1 MGTCIDGKSRASP
14 KKTRA
19 ASPKKMRAMDCMA
32 ATQGTELDPSFK
44 GDWTTRAVGVACSL
58 DDVVPTWIAL
68 HPALGYRK
76 TGEDDST
83 GDGDNKRWVYGPVFK
98 VQAEPAEPLDLKAPL
113 PREDEPRSEF
123 KVRDLLDGEKRT
135 YPTIDALREA
145 LKPGD
150 WPMRNV
156 VSVNLGAVT
165 PSEALTKFVSE
176 ELGGLAP
183 KLEYLD
189 ISSLTHRSFTHVEL
203 ARTIKSAQC
212 LRVLLMPRDFGP
224 SFRSIEFHPWL
235 EYVRFARRCDDVGA
249 DVDAILANC
258 QKIERLD
265 FTDFEDPGGRKGA
278 RSARRK
284 IRSAKAFWASGGGRV
299 PPLAGWRPETFAI
312 WTDSVYATVA
322 SLKGERGVEDKDD
335 PSRIVDCL
343 DDAEWNEYV
352 EDYVEDY

>member
-1 MGTCIDGKSRASP
+1 
-14 KKTRA
+14 
-19 ASPKKMRAMDCMA
+19 MDCKA

-68 HPALGYRK
+68 HPALGYRS
-76 TGEDDST
+76 TVEEDST
-83 GDGDNKRWVYGPVFK
+83 SDGEKRWVSGPVFK
-98 VQAEPAEPLDLKAPL
+98 VQDVPAEPLDMKAPL
-113 PREDEPRSEF
+113 PNEREPRSKF

-176 ELGGLAP
+176 ELGELAP

-203 ARTIKSAQC
+203 AKTIKSAQR

-224 SFRSIEFHPWL
+224 SFRAIEFHPWL
-235 EYVRFARRCDDVGA
+235 EYVRFSRRCDDVEA

-265 FTDFEDPGGRKGA
+265 FTDFEDPGVKKGA

-312 WTDSVYATVA
+312 WTDSVYATVGA
-322 SLKGERGVEDKDD
+322 LKGERRLGDEDD
-335 PSRIVDCL
+335 PSRVVDCL

-352 EDYVEDY
+352 EGDYVEAAEDY

>member
-1 MGTCIDGKSRASP
+1 M
-14 KKTRA
+14 
-19 ASPKKMRAMDCMA
+19 
-32 ATQGTELDPSFK
+32 
-44 GDWTTRAVGVACSL
+44 
-58 DDVVPTWIAL
+58 
-68 HPALGYRK
+68 
-76 TGEDDST
+76 
-83 GDGDNKRWVYGPVFK
+83 
-98 VQAEPAEPLDLKAPL
+98 PAEPLDLKAPL

-176 ELGGLAP
+176 ELGTLAP

-203 ARTIKSAQC
+203 AKTIKSAQC

-224 SFRSIEFHPWL
+224 SFRAIEFHPWL
-235 EYVRFARRCDDVGA
+235 EYVRFARRCDDVEA

-265 FTDFEDPGGRKGA
+265 FTDFEDPGRGRARGARGA
-278 RSARRK
+278 RSGAPRRSGRPAAAEFRPSPDGARRRLPSGP
-284 IRSAKAFWASGGGRV
+284 IRCT
-299 PPLAGWRPETFAI
+299 PPWHRSRANEGLG
-312 WTDSVYATVA
+312 
-322 SLKGERGVEDKDD
+322 DKDD

-352 EDYVEDY
+352 EDDYVEDYGGGLLNRTRIERRFSYKKRVIRRGRF

>member
-1 MGTCIDGKSRASP
+1 
-14 KKTRA
+14 
-19 ASPKKMRAMDCMA
+19 MDCKA

-68 HPALGYRK
+68 HPGLGYRDLARS
-76 TGEDDST
+76 TAEEDSA
-83 GDGDNKRWVYGPVFK
+83 GDGEKRWVYGPVFK
-98 VQAEPAEPLDLKAPL
+98 VQDVPAEPLDLKAPL
-113 PREDEPRSEF
+113 PGERDPRSEF

-165 PSEALTKFVSE
+165 PSEDLTKFVSE
-176 ELGGLAP
+176 ELGTLAP

-203 ARTIKSAQC
+203 AKTIKSAQC
-212 LRVLLMPRDFGP
+212 LRVLLMPRTFGP
-224 SFRSIEFHPWL
+224 SFRAIEFHPWL
-235 EYVRFARRCDDVGA
+235 EYVRFSRRCDDVEA

-265 FTDFEDPGGRKGA
+265 FTDFEDVEGAKKGA

-299 PPLAGWRPETFAI
+299 PPLAGWRPETYAI
-312 WTDSVYATVA
+312 WTDSVYATVGA
-322 SLKGERGVEDKDD
+322 LKGERRLGDKDD
-335 PSRIVDCL
+335 PTRIVDCL
-343 DDAEWNEYV
+343 DDAEWNRYV
-352 EDYVEDY
+352 EDDYVEAAEDY

>member
-83 GDGDNKRWVYGPVFK
+83 GDGDTKRWVYGPVFK

-176 ELGGLAP
+176 ELGELAP

>member
-1 MGTCIDGKSRASP
+1 
-14 KKTRA
+14 
-19 ASPKKMRAMDCMA
+19 MDCKA

-68 HPALGYRK
+68 HPALGYRS
-76 TGEDDST
+76 TVEEDST
-83 GDGDNKRWVYGPVFK
+83 SDGEKRWVSGPVFK
-98 VQAEPAEPLDLKAPL
+98 VQDVPAEPLDMKAPL
-113 PREDEPRSEF
+113 PNEREPRSKF

-176 ELGGLAP
+176 ELGELAP

-203 ARTIKSAQC
+203 AKTIKSAQR

-224 SFRSIEFHPWL
+224 SFRAIEFHPWL
-235 EYVRFARRCDDVGA
+235 EYVRFSRRCDDVEADAVGAFMDARGVPPGFRERRAVRAAFDQVLALHRAHCKKLADRKGRPVNEWTAEQLLQQVREEFGGGLLDARTASKVTTAFERAGVTGA
-249 DVDAILANC
+249 DLATAAEPEAVLRDLGLNSIKSEALHQVGLLRSDVVDAG
-258 QKIERLD
+258 
-265 FTDFEDPGGRKGA
+265 T
-278 RSARRK
+278 
-284 IRSAKAFWASGGGRV
+284 IR
-299 PPLAGWRPETFAI
+299 TF
-312 WTDSVYATVA
+312 
-322 SLKGERGVEDKDD
+322 
-335 PSRIVDCL
+335 
-343 DDAEWNEYV
+343 
-352 EDYVEDY
+352 

>member
-1 MGTCIDGKSRASP
+1 
-14 KKTRA
+14 
-19 ASPKKMRAMDCMA
+19 MDCKA

-68 HPALGYRK
+68 HPALGYRS
-76 TGEDDST
+76 TVEEDST
-83 GDGDNKRWVYGPVFK
+83 SDGARRWVSGPVFK
-98 VQAEPAEPLDLKAPL
+98 VQDVPAEPLDMKAPL
-113 PREDEPRSEF
+113 PNEREPRSKF

-156 VSVNLGAVT
+156 VSVNLGGVT

-176 ELGGLAP
+176 ELGELAP

-203 ARTIKSAQC
+203 AKTIKSAQR

-224 SFRSIEFHPWL
+224 SFRAIEFHPWL
-235 EYVRFARRCDDVGA
+235 EYVRFSRRCDDVEA

-265 FTDFEDPGGRKGA
+265 FTDFEDPGAKKGA

-312 WTDSVYATVA
+312 WTDSVYATVGA
-322 SLKGERGVEDKDD
+322 LKGERRLGDEDD
-335 PSRIVDCL
+335 PSRVVDCL

-352 EDYVEDY
+352 EGDYVEAAEDY